1 MLNCYLK
8 NYYLLLGLPITEIQV
23 YKPGLKKKS
32 KKKQQQQ
39 QQQQQ
44 KTTPHAQTTCT
55 MIFSA

>member
-23 YKPGLKKKS
+23 YKPGLKKKKAKK

-39 QQQQQ
+39 QKQHLMHKLHVQ
-44 KTTPHAQTTCT
+44 
-55 MIFSA
+55 